1 MLTMRSGLS
10 RDGWAGL
17 AVLIFSSVLFA
28 LTFNLPEMPLV
39 PVGPGFYPRILL
51 CFTGGL
57 GLWLL
62 IADSRR
68 FKTVE
73 GMKHEGKSDPTG
85 TAAINGLQ
93 ASSTGLSLSLISGRF
108 RAVFLHFG
116 LFAAYVSLLSPLGFR
131 LATLGYVAASSYL
144 LEPPQ
149 SYRGWLRILI
159 LSLAAA
165 FLTFYI
171 FERYLAVLLPRGRW
185 TSF

>member
-17 AVLIFSSVLFA
+17 VVLIFSSVLFA

-73 GMKHEGKSDPTG
+73 GMKPGSVIID
-85 TAAINGLQ
+85 
-93 ASSTGLSLSLISGRF
+93 
-108 RAVFLHFG
+108 
-116 LFAAYVSLLSPLGFR
+116 
-131 LATLGYVAASSYL
+131 
-144 LEPPQ
+144 
-149 SYRGWLRILI
+149 
-159 LSLAAA
+159 LAAGQQCE
-165 FLTFYI
+165 LN
-171 FERYLAVLLPRGRW
+171 VWLP
-185 TSF
+185 